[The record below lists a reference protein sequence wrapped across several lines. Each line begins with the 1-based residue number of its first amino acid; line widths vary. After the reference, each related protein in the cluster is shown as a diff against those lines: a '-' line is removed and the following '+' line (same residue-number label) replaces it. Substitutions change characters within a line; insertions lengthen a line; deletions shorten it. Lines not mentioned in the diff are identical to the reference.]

1 MTKNTVL
8 DFTTTCNNIIDN
20 IKNSL
25 YKKNTLYNVSEQ
37 ILLTSNVHKFIEFI
51 LHFTN
56 NNKKCETTLTTL
68 SLYIIHILKELQ
80 NKILNSDIILG
91 QSILN
96 CADEIHDL
104 IIMELNKN

>member
-104 IIMELNKN
+104 IIMELNKK